1 MTSLA
6 KVIGGGGGRG
16 TRTPEGRIIIV
27 GNTFPWTS
35 PNTRGGGGGDGRV
48 KELGVGGG
56 GARGETVGTVDSRG
70 GGGGGDKTGK
80 WRDVVR
86 TRRRRRPGA
95 PIPNPMAAATSGW
108 YDAISRYRGRSY

>member
-1 MTSLA
+1 MVSQYTRARHTIACAAKQKQNTRRMTSLA
-6 KVIGGGGGRG
+6 KVIGGGRG

-35 PNTRGGGGGDGRV
+35 PNTRGGGGGGGDGRV

-80 WRDVVR
+80 
-86 TRRRRRPGA
+86 
-95 PIPNPMAAATSGW
+95 
-108 YDAISRYRGRSY
+108 